1 MLIRNGLKTTLR
13 AGGRS
18 ALFFFLLAFLTML
31 LLLGSGRS
39 VQSGVAPSEA
49 ETTALRLGENL
60 PRADREMWQKA
71 AKERPLWLLQVS
83 SF

>member
-1 MLIRNGLKTTLR
+1 MEKFLRNIFLV
-13 AGGRS
+13 
-18 ALFFFLLAFLTML
+18 LFLLTML

-39 VQSGVAPSEA
+39 VKAGVTPSEA
-49 ETTALRLGENL
+49 ETAALSLGENL
-60 PRADREMWQKA
+60 PRADREMCRQA

>member
-1 MLIRNGLKTTLR
+1 
-13 AGGRS
+13 
-18 ALFFFLLAFLTML
+18 ML

-49 ETTALRLGENL
+49 EKAALSLGENL

>member
-1 MLIRNGLKTTLR
+1 MEKFLRNIFLV
-13 AGGRS
+13 
-18 ALFFFLLAFLTML
+18 LFLLTML